1 MVTPCRRD
9 ATKEYMEW
17 SPQQADALLKIKHW
31 ARDKSGPQVM
41 RVFGFAGSGKTTMA
55 KEVAN
60 DVEGQ
65 VLYMTFTGK
74 ASLVL
79 RKKGC
84 SNASTIHSAIYK
96 PDEDPVTGHTE
107 FVLNKDSAV
116 AYAALVVVDEV
127 SMVGEDIG
135 RDLLS
140 YGTKVLVLGDPFQL
154 PPIRGEGFFT
164 DVQPDIMLTEI
175 HRQAA
180 ENPIIR
186 MSMDIR
192 EGRQLEPGWYGESR
206 VVRRRELSKE
216 DMAALV
222 LSADQLLC
230 GMNKTR
236 QTFNTRVRQLRGIV
250 ATNSITGAI
259 DPMPV
264 VGERLVCLK
273 NNRVKGL
280 LNGGLWETTRVQV
293 GRKVLMRVTSLDED
307 GVVPVDVETPPEFFL
322 GTEKNLDWKTLK
334 QVDQFTY
341 GYALTVHKFQG
352 SQADTVLLYDEASV
366 FQETAA
372 RHRYTGVTRAAERI
386 TVVI

>member
-1 MVTPCRRD
+1 
-9 ATKEYMEW
+9 
-17 SPQQADALLKIKHW
+17 
-31 ARDKSGPQVM
+31 M
-41 RVFGFAGSGKTTMA
+41 RVFGYAGSGKTTMA
-55 KEVAN
+55 KEIAASV
-60 DVEGQ
+60 DGQ
-65 VLYMTFTGK
+65 VLFMTFTGK
-74 ASLVL
+74 AALVL

-84 SNASTIHSAIYK
+84 PGASTIHSAIYK
-96 PDEDPVTGHTE
+96 PVEDPVTGHTE
-107 FVLNKDSAV
+107 FVLNPESPV

-192 EGRQLEPGWYGESR
+192 DGRALVPGYYGESL
-206 VVRRRELSKE
+206 VVRRSDISR
-216 DMAALV
+216 DTMAEMVMA
-222 LSADQLLC
+222 ADQLLC

-236 QTFNTRVRQLRGIV
+236 QTFNTRVRELKGI
-250 ATNSITGAI
+250 AGRHSITGAL

-264 VGERLVCLK
+264 RGDRLVCLK
-273 NNRVKGL
+273 NNRIKGL
-280 LNGGLWETTRVQV
+280 LNGGLWETSQVQV

-322 GTEKNLDWKTLK
+322 GTEKNLNWRELK
-334 QVDQFTY
+334 QADQFTF
-341 GYALTVHKFQG
+341 GYALTVHKSQG
-352 SQADTVLLYDEASV
+352 SQWPNVLLYDESSV

-372 RHRYTGVTRAAERI
+372 RHQYTAVTRAAEKV
-386 TVVI
+386 TVVV